1 MTRRVLVLAHHSFRR
16 IGGIIAGLGLL
27 LAAFQFLLTQIAT
40 YLVRHSAFAQLT
52 MLMPDF
58 VRTVAGPSALAF
70 MSFTGV
76 VGLGYF
82 HPIVIAATIG
92 VTIAIATEPAWE
104 VETRFVD
111 LTLARELTR
120 ADVISRT
127 VLVFAAAAVFVL
139 GMMVAGTSL
148 GLVCCT
154 PVDIPRPPAIVIVSL
169 AISLGTVMV
178 CWAGIAAAAGAV
190 ARRRAG
196 TSAIVGVAALA
207 AYLLDYVGR
216 AWDPARMFSRLSPF
230 HYFEPTRLITGQP
243 LRAEDVLPP
252 LSIGIVGIIAAYL
265 LFARRDI

>member
-1 MTRRVLVLAHHSFRR
+1 LVFATHSLRRV
-16 IGGIIAGLGLL
+16 GGIVVGLGLL

-40 YLVRHSAFAQLT
+40 YLVRHSAFAQLS

-82 HPIVIAATIG
+82 HPVVIAATIG
-92 VTIAIATEPAWE
+92 VTIVIATEPASE

-120 ADVISRT
+120 ADVISRS
-127 VLVFAAAAVFVL
+127 VLVFAASAVFVL
-139 GMMVAGTSL
+139 GMMVAGTSV
-148 GLVCCT
+148 GLSCCT
-154 PVDIPRPPAIVIVSL
+154 PVDIPRPSPSVIVSL

-178 CWAGIAAAAGAV
+178 CWAGIAAAAAAL
-190 ARRRAG
+190 ARRRAVAG
-196 TSAIVGVAALA
+196 AIVGVAALA

-216 AWDPARMFSRLSPF
+216 AWDPARALSRLSPF
-230 HYFEPTRLITGQP
+230 HYFEPTTLITGQP
-243 LRAEDVLPP
+243 LRAGDVLP
-252 LSIGIVGIIAAYL
+252 LLATGIVGIAAAYI